1 MKMREEITMEM
12 NDILLMISWALSLA
26 WAFSTGVSV
35 GANMV
40 MKNIQA
46 SIQSLSATLKQ
57 FIGGK
62 NG

>member
-1 MKMREEITMEM
+1 MEM

-26 WAFSTGVSV
+26 WAFSMGVSV

-40 MKNIQA
+40 MKQIQA
-46 SIQSLSATLKQ
+46 SIHSLSATLKQ

>member
-1 MKMREEITMEM
+1 MKMTEEIKMEM

-26 WAFSTGVSV
+26 WAFSMGVSV

-40 MKNIQA
+40 MKQIQA
-46 SIQSLSATLKQ
+46 SIHSLSATLKQ